1 MYISYLL
8 GVFVFLKSNSVVIN
22 QFSYEKQ
29 GCIFLNLEY
38 YYSQTTQIY
47 LKKRFLCQIKTGQGK
62 YYTWIFFK
70 IKYTILNKY

>member
-29 GCIFLNLEY
+29 GCIFLNLRVLLFTNNSDLFEEA
-38 YYSQTTQIY
+38 
-47 LKKRFLCQIKTGQGK
+47 
-62 YYTWIFFK
+62 FFYVK
-70 IKYTILNKY
+70 

>member
-8 GVFVFLKSNSVVIN
+8 GVFVFLKSNSIVIN

-47 LKKRFLCQIKTGQGK
+47 LKKRF
-62 YYTWIFFK
+62 F
-70 IKYTILNKY
+70 

>member
-8 GVFVFLKSNSVVIN
+8 GVFVFLKSNSIVIN
-22 QFSYEKQ
+22 QLSYEKQ

-47 LKKRFLCQIKTGQGK
+47 LKKRFFMSNKDWSGQILHLN
-62 YYTWIFFK
+62 IFQ
-70 IKYTILNKY
+70 N